1 MMLDKTLSGELNELV
16 DAARAASDRIG
27 RSDVFVLPFPVK
39 SWQNDFCRMYRRVKK
54 PDIVPVGSFD
64 EALAAWFG
72 CSAPALLQAITD
84 RLGDPQGVFRA
95 EDEAALLDALSGS
108 SGRSGAFYTT
118 EDAFFA
124 AFTTH
129 VLAFLMGNFD

>member
-1 MMLDKTLSGELNELV
+1 MLDKTLSKELNGLV

-27 RSDVFVLPFPVK
+27 RSDAFVLPFPVK
-39 SWQNDFCRMYRRVKK
+39 NWQRDFCRMYRRVRELN
-54 PDIVPVGSFD
+54 PVPAAESFD

-72 CSAPALLQAITD
+72 CSAPALVQAITD

-95 EDEAALLDALSGS
+95 EDEAALLDALSS
-108 SGRSGAFYTT
+108 SNGRSGAFYTA

-124 AFTTH
+124 AFGTH
-129 VLAFLMGNFD
+129 VLAFLTGNFD